1 MRYTSWDYLL
11 ACATMC
17 PLLQTKP
24 FAPSRGVTMRKT
36 VRTVIKTRLREHI
49 TRTRTQNKWTKHV
62 MSEKLDM
69 DDRSYADIENGTSA
83 CSAVTFILYLL
94 FVLDDREQLELLRE
108 LREEIMKNW
117 GSVA

>member
-1 MRYTSWDYLL
+1 
-11 ACATMC
+11 
-17 PLLQTKP
+17 
-24 FAPSRGVTMRKT
+24 MRKT

-49 TRTRTQNKWTKHV
+49 ARTRTQNRWTKHV